1 MGLSLL
7 LRTARTGNAGLGHIE
22 IQVRPN
28 QVRSQFWVL
37 YLVRRAK
44 IWGSS
49 GQKILFLIVKI
60 LFVVLLD
67 TDFVSGSGS
76 PIHFFCIG
84 PNPEE
89 MATRQQEMQHW
100 VPYKVH

>member
-49 GQKILFLIVKI
+49 GQKILF
-60 LFVVLLD
+60 VVLLD
-67 TDFVSGSGS
+67 TDPVSGSGS
-76 PIHFFCIG
+76 PIHIFCI
-84 PNPEE
+84 
-89 MATRQQEMQHW
+89 A
-100 VPYKVH
+100 PYPALELVT